1 MRITMLGTGHAVV
14 TDCYNTCFVL
24 SDDGGL
30 SLLVDGGGGAGIVA
44 QMRRAGIGW
53 TSIHEVFVTHKH
65 IDHLLG
71 IVWVLRMV
79 GMEMRRGTYEGALRI
94 YGNEETLGALARV
107 VDELLWD
114 ADTSLVGSR
123 IELVTV
129 RDGEPHML
137 MGCPTTFFDVRAY
150 DVSQLGFVMDYGS
163 GRTLACC
170 GDVVLKEE
178 NYSLVRGADWLLHES
193 FCLSDHPAAGFIHR
207 AGHSTVAEAAAIAER
222 VGACNLLLYHTE
234 DGDLAHREERYRAE
248 AQAHYGGAVHV
259 PRDLEVIDL

>member
-79 GMEMRRGTYEGALRI
+79 GMEMRRGTYEGRCASTATKRPWERLRVWSTSS
-94 YGNEETLGALARV
+94 YGMRIQV
-107 VDELLWD
+107 LW
-114 ADTSLVGSR
+114 VHGS
-123 IELVTV
+123 
-129 RDGEPHML
+129 
-137 MGCPTTFFDVRAY
+137 
-150 DVSQLGFVMDYGS
+150 S
-163 GRTLACC
+163 
-170 GDVVLKEE
+170 
-178 NYSLVRGADWLLHES
+178 
-193 FCLSDHPAAGFIHR
+193 
-207 AGHSTVAEAAAIAER
+207 
-222 VGACNLLLYHTE
+222 
-234 DGDLAHREERYRAE
+234 
-248 AQAHYGGAVHV
+248 
-259 PRDLEVIDL
+259 